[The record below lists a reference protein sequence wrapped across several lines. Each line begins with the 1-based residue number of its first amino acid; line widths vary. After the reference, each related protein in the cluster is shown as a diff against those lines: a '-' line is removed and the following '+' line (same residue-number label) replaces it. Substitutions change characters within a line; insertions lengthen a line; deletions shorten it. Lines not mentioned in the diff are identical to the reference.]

1 MKSETKYGL
10 SISMVGGFFL
20 VELIVGI
27 WAGSLSLQADAFHML
42 SDLLALVIGLVALL
56 LARRERR
63 VNYTYG
69 WIRSEVIGGLI
80 NSVFLLAMCFN
91 IIVEVAEKVIN
102 MATGELEN
110 TKLAEEIDLVL
121 IVAGI
126 GLAINL
132 ISLVLFHQD
141 HDHGH
146 KHEHGGGEEDD
157 SVNVEDGEP
166 SSTSELEEELV
177 KTTLNL
183 NQHAVWLHVMGD
195 TLGSVVVIASGLMIK
210 YLESPWRFIVDP
222 IASMFIVVI
231 ITWSSIKLLRRTGMI
246 LLHRS
251 PKSVEESRVLNEVR
265 GIRAVEDV
273 HEFHLWP
280 LTDSIYVAS
289 IHVRLKLAWL
299 DQTDVVVADI
309 NKVFHK
315 YGIHSATIQPEFS
328 GECLEHECVKG
339 CGDRKCC

>member
-1 MKSETKYGL
+1 MKSETKYGV
-10 SISMVGGFFL
+10 SIGLVGVFFL

-27 WAGSLSLQADAFHML
+27 WADSLSLQADAFHML
-42 SDLLALVIGLVALL
+42 SDLLALIIGLIALI

-91 IIVEVAEKVIN
+91 IIVEVVEKVID

-110 TKLAEEIDLVL
+110 TRLGGEIDMVL
-121 IVAGI
+121 IVAGV
-126 GLAINL
+126 GLVVNL
-132 ISLVLFHQD
+132 ISLILFHQ
-141 HDHGH
+141 HHH
-146 KHEHGGGEEDD
+146 HHEDGCEDED
-157 SVNVEDGEP
+157 SFRSAVEDGEP
-166 SSTSELEEELV
+166 SSELEEELV

-183 NQHAVWLHVMGD
+183 NQHAVWLHVLGD
-195 TLGSVVVIASGLMIK
+195 TLGSLVVICSGLMIK
-210 YLESPWRFIVDP
+210 YLESPWRFVVDP
-222 IASMFIVVI
+222 IASILIVIVI
-231 ITWSSIKLLRRTGMI
+231 AWSSFKLLKRTGMI

-251 PKSVEESRVLNEVR
+251 PKSVEESKVLEKVR
-265 GIRAVEDV
+265 GIEAVEDV
-273 HEFHLWP
+273 HEFHMWP

-289 IHVRLKLAWL
+289 IHVRLKLDWFG
-299 DQTDVVVADI
+299 QTDKVIGEI
-309 NKVFHK
+309 NRVFHK

-339 CGDRKCC
+339 CGELKCC